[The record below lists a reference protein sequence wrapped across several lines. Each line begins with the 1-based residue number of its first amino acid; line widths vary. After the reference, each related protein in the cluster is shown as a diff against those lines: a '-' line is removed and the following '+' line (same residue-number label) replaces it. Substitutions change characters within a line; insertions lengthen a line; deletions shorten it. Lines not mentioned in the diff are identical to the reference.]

1 MSTAAGRERSR
12 WRQPRVWVVTLA
24 ALLVMAVTAALGC
37 WQLDRARQKL
47 DREAEIAR
55 QMALPVL
62 DGAALLAMADPAQV
76 LHRGAVLRGTWVPRA
91 TVFLANRALR
101 GRAGFH
107 VVTPLRLSGSDAT
120 VLVVRGWAPR
130 DAQDRTRV
138 PPVPTPAGEVQV
150 SGRLAP
156 PPSRLFELGE
166 EEPGPIRQNIAI
178 EPFARE
184 TGLALLD
191 VSLLQTSEADDG
203 LRREWPRV
211 AADVH
216 KHHGYAFQWFGLCAL
231 VGLLYVWFQF
241 IQPRRVR
248 RAR

>member
-1 MSTAAGRERSR
+1 MSAGRDPSR
-12 WRQPRVWVVTLA
+12 WRQPRFWMLTLA
-24 ALLVMAVTAALGC
+24 AVLTMAATASLGF

-47 DREAEIAR
+47 DREAAIDR

-62 DGAALLAMADPAQV
+62 SGGELLAMADPAQA
-76 LHRGAVLRGTWVPRA
+76 LHRGAVLQGTWVPRA
-91 TVFLANRALR
+91 TVFLNNRALA

-107 VVTPLRLSGSDAT
+107 VVTPLRLSGSDAV
-120 VLVVRGWAPR
+120 VLVLRGWAPR
-130 DAQDRTRV
+130 DVQDRTRL
-138 PPVPTPAGEVQV
+138 PSIPTPEGVVEVR
-150 SGRLAP
+150 GRLAP

-184 TGLALLD
+184 TGLPLLD
-191 VSLLQTSEADDG
+191 LSLLQTSEADDG
-203 LRREWPRV
+203 LRREWPRI

-231 VGLLYVWFQF
+231 VGILYVWFQI

-248 RAR
+248 PAR